1 MAHYII
7 RFLFCNLL
15 ICLAVGVL
23 LGAKRLFRRCLTS
36 HMQYRLWFLLLGIL
50 AVPFLPVRLSGSLPL
65 FSWLE
70 RIPAASVS
78 PAGSA
83 AAQAVAIN
91 QAVSR
96 NWMNDFTMSVARD
109 ASIAGTFLS
118 ALWILGILAMILMIG
133 RSRIQLHSVRKSAL
147 PLENRRVYQ
156 IYQNCL
162 SEMKIRKAIPIY
174 STAFLTSPVMDGL
187 FRPRIYVPLPLISDC
202 RKNELRYIL
211 LHELQHYRRRDAL
224 VNYFMAAAGVLYWFN
239 PVVWY
244 AFKQIR
250 TDREIACDAS
260 VLELIGEDSR
270 IDYGNTL
277 INFAEKISLSPF
289 QFSLGINGS
298 AAQIRKRILNIAGY
312 RPVTVRKKLYGLLSC
327 ALTAILLS
335 GFLPALSSRASDTD
349 RYHSQKNSRNISDL
363 DLSTYFGA
371 YEGSFVLYDAAS
383 DSWQIY
389 DEENASTRI
398 PPASTYKIY
407 SALFNLQAGVI
418 SREDSRIPW
427 DGQDYVF
434 DSWNADQT
442 LESAMSDSVTWYF
455 QEIDRRLGISAIES
469 FIQEIGYGNETVS
482 SSASTYWY
490 DFSLKI
496 SPIEQVEMLEK
507 FYNNDFGFSSENI
520 DTVKDSIRLFS
531 GRNGVLYGK
540 TGTLASEGRNTCG
553 WFVGFIEREDAPLYF
568 AVNIQAKDSAAGA
581 AAAELTFSV
590 LSDMG
595 IWDQGR

>member
-1 MAHYII
+1 MAHFII

-36 HMQYRLWFLLLGIL
+36 HMQYHLWFLLLGIL
-50 AVPFLPVRLSGSLPL
+50 AVPFLPIRLSGFLPF
-65 FSWLE
+65 FSWFE
-70 RIPAASVS
+70 KMPAASAS

-83 AAQAVAIN
+83 AAQAGTIN
-91 QAVSR
+91 QAVSG
-96 NWMNDFTMSVARD
+96 NWMNDFTLSVA
-109 ASIAGTFLS
+109 
-118 ALWILGILAMILMIG
+118 
-133 RSRIQLHSVRKSAL
+133 
-147 PLENRRVYQ
+147 
-156 IYQNCL
+156 
-162 SEMKIRKAIPIY
+162 
-174 STAFLTSPVMDGL
+174 
-187 FRPRIYVPLPLISDC
+187 
-202 RKNELRYIL
+202 
-211 LHELQHYRRRDAL
+211 RDAL
-224 VNYFMAAAGVLYWFN
+224 VNYLMAAAGVLYWFN

-250 TDREIACDAS
+250 TDREIACDTS
-260 VLELIGEDSR
+260 VLEMIGEDSR

-277 INFAEKISLSPF
+277 IDFAEKLSFSPF

-335 GFLPALSSRASDTD
+335 GFLPALSSRAADTD
-349 RYHSQKNSRNISDL
+349 QYHGQENGRDISDL
-363 DLSTYFGA
+363 DLSAYFGT

-389 DEENASTRI
+389 EKENASTRI
-398 PPASTYKIY
+398 SPASTYKIY
-407 SALFNLQAGVI
+407 SALFSLQSGVI

-427 DGQDYVF
+427 DGQDYAF

-455 QEIDRRLGISAIES
+455 QEIDRRLGISAIDN

-482 SSASTYWY
+482 SSALTYWY
-490 DFSLKI
+490 DSSLKI

-520 DTVKDSIRLFS
+520 ETVKDSIRLFS
-531 GRNGVLYGK
+531 GGDGVLYGK
-540 TGTLASEGRNTCG
+540 TGTLASEGRNVCG
-553 WFVGFIEREDAPLYF
+553 WFIGFIEREDAPLYF
-568 AVNIQAKDSAAGA
+568 AVNIQDEDSAAGA
-581 AAAELTFSV
+581 AAAELAFSV

-595 IWDQGR
+595 IWDQDR